1 MPESGSFLPT
11 NLRPAPRPLPRRRHA
26 PRQWVRATIVLV
38 LCCTAGL
45 LVSYWRIRAVE
56 ATPCAGIPSSVVA
69 GLEEYEGRWIPLV
82 SLDRIR
88 RDIERWPGVASVV
101 VELEP
106 PWTLRI
112 EATADRL
119 CGSVAVGPSWRG
131 VDCRGNLSLRLQEPI
146 PPVLENF
153 ELDRN
158 DMISAL
164 RAADRFRRSGA
175 EVAAIRKITPLDF
188 EMTITT
194 AETNGVARVR
204 VLPQGTE
211 AERWWI
217 AALTR
222 GDAPAWA
229 DLRFDRRVVVR
240 RAG

>member
-11 NLRPAPRPLPRRRHA
+11 NLRPAPRPLPRRRRK
-26 PRQWVRATIVLV
+26 PRRWARAVIVLV
-38 LCCTAGL
+38 LCGAAGL
-45 LVSYWRIRAVE
+45 LVSRWRIRSVE
-56 ATPCAGIPSSVVA
+56 VTPCAGIPSSVVA
-69 GLEEYEGRWIPLV
+69 GLEDFEGCWVPLI

-88 RDIERWPGVASVV
+88 RDVERWPGVASVV

-112 EATADRL
+112 EATPDQL
-119 CGSVAVGPSWRG
+119 CGSVAVGRSWRG
-131 VDCRGNLSLRLQEPI
+131 LDCQGNLSLRLPAPF

-153 ELDRN
+153 DLDRN
-158 DMISAL
+158 DMRSAL
-164 RAADRFRRSGA
+164 RAADRFRGTGA
-175 EVAAIRKITPLDF
+175 DVTVIRKITPLDF

-194 AETNGVARVR
+194 AATGGEARVR
-204 VLPQGTE
+204 VLPQGSE
-211 AERWWI
+211 GERWWI
-217 AALTR
+217 AALSR